1 MAKQLQHVYVTAHG
15 RFVASSPWAGEEA
28 QIGLRLATVP
38 VATSPQMGETFTLP
52 VGGDIAV
59 TSGSTAGTNGLL
71 TQAWDGLGGDSVL
84 GLDWTGERQADIG
97 DDFWTFLTAMDS
109 YFTTDF
115 EWTHIKIAPIS
126 ADGSAGAGASHYVF
140 TTPVDGAASS
150 SAMMPPDVAL
160 CLSLRA
166 PILGRTGRGR
176 MYFPALATSV
186 GVTDGKPGVAPRT
199 AMAGYVKDLIDD
211 LQNVPS
217 GPFAYAPLVIVTSAG
232 KATGVRPSQVRIGDH
247 YDTQRRR
254 EMQVR
259 ENFVE
264 LAL

>member
-1 MAKQLQHVYVTAHG
+1 MAKQLQHLYVTAHG
-15 RFVASSPWAGEEA
+15 QWDSASPWAGEEA
-28 QIGLRLATVP
+28 QIGLRIATTP
-38 VATSPQMGETFTLP
+38 VATSPGQGETFTLP

-59 TSGSTAGTNGLL
+59 TSASVAGTNGLL
-71 TQAWDGLGGDSVL
+71 TQAWDGLGGDATL
-84 GLDWTGERQADIG
+84 GLDWTGARQADIG
-97 DDFWTFLTAMDS
+97 DDFHAFLTSMTT
-109 YFTTDF
+109 YFCTDF
-115 EWTHIKIAPIS
+115 DWTHIKIAPIS

-140 TTPVDGAASS
+140 TTPVNGGASS
-150 SAMMPPDVAL
+150 SNMFPPDVAL

-176 MYFPALATSV
+176 MYFPALATAA
-186 GVTDGKPGVAPRT
+186 GMADGKPGAAQRGL
-199 AMAGYVKDLIDD
+199 MAGYVKALIDNI
-211 LQNVPS
+211 QNVPG
-217 GPFAYAPLVIVTSAG
+217 GPFTFQPLVMITSAG
-232 KATGVRPSQVRIGDH
+232 KPTGVRPSQVRIGDH